1 MIEAQ
6 IAALGSARNRSKKRL
21 QMALWAPCG
30 RPSAGSTPKT
40 YKMVGNI
47 LDTHL
52 LATLTRAVYAKS
64 PSQWMKSVITRYFFR
79 TLYLLSHTFSDVRSR
94 QQRRLSHQS
103 HDDYHCAQRTAR
115 GAQKSAAVL
124 TRLSSSRPRHRRRR
138 CCAPPAQSW
147 RGPPRSAARWCLRRS
162 CP

>member
-30 RPSAGSTPKT
+30 RPSAGSTQKT
-40 YKMVGNI
+40 YKMVGDI

-79 TLYLLSHTFSDVRSR
+79 TPYGIVISGTQGKVVD
-94 QQRRLSHQS
+94 
-103 HDDYHCAQRTAR
+103 
-115 GAQKSAAVL
+115 
-124 TRLSSSRPRHRRRR
+124 
-138 CCAPPAQSW
+138 
-147 RGPPRSAARWCLRRS
+147 
-162 CP
+162 

>member
-30 RPSAGSTPKT
+30 RPSAGSTQKT

-79 TLYLLSHTFSDVRSR
+79 TLYQENDNPQTTLSFSAELNV
-94 QQRRLSHQS
+94 
-103 HDDYHCAQRTAR
+103 
-115 GAQKSAAVL
+115 
-124 TRLSSSRPRHRRRR
+124 
-138 CCAPPAQSW
+138 
-147 RGPPRSAARWCLRRS
+147 
-162 CP
+162 

>member
-30 RPSAGSTPKT
+30 RPSAGSTQKT

-79 TLYLLSHTFSDVRSR
+79 TLYPGTRVRKITPGITKLVPNLCTPYYTTR
-94 QQRRLSHQS
+94 PVLRVCR
-103 HDDYHCAQRTAR
+103 RTA
-115 GAQKSAAVL
+115 VD
-124 TRLSSSRPRHRRRR
+124 
-138 CCAPPAQSW
+138 
-147 RGPPRSAARWCLRRS
+147 
-162 CP
+162 